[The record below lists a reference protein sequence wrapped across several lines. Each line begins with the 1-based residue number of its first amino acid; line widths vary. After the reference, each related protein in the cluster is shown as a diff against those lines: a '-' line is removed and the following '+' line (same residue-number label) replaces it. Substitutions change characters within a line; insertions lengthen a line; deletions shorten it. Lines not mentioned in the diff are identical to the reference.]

1 MDSCIHSAW
10 SWLSRSGIQ
19 NESGGVA
26 RFYSADV
33 QEYRD
38 ISTQSTAF
46 LHPMGCGLAAPEQE
60 YSRISN
66 LIQASRP
73 SSGLQRLYS

>member
-46 LHPMGCGLAAPEQE
+46 FIPAFP
-60 YSRISN
+60 I
-66 LIQASRP
+66 
-73 SSGLQRLYS
+73 